1 MPRKFGAFSSH
12 TEDWAPNLLPLATPL
27 WAEGGLGGRIVGR
40 RGRGSVGRAS
50 PCQGEGRGFE
60 SRRPLQAV
68 PQVGGYSPSGPS
80 ESSLAVRAASPQKIR
95 SPIPS
100 ALLEGHLQTLSHALP
115 GLRKQVAVAVRR
127 HPDRWEVHPPAL
139 QRGHSPARIPE

>member
-40 RGRGSVGRAS
+40 GGRGSVGRAS

-60 SRRPLQAV
+60 SRRPLWKVRMPLRHA
-68 PQVGGYSPSGPS
+68 PCGGVAEWLRQGPAKPCTRVRFPSPPPRPPGDTERHGPM
-80 ESSLAVRAASPQKIR
+80 RPCR
-95 SPIPS
+95 
-100 ALLEGHLQTLSHALP
+100 
-115 GLRKQVAVAVRR
+115 
-127 HPDRWEVHPPAL
+127 PAL
-139 QRGHSPARIPE
+139 RAELYRSWITGDVHGRG